1 MSGAQGLLQLCTAL
15 LICKAKLTSTPLQ
28 SHLLREGLG
37 KATQGREEGRSLCSW
52 QLRSSSS
59 RGCNVQG
66 LKLLA
71 PLQKELAASCPSSLP
86 AGNHMPK
93 GTAAPVSLDHL
104 HNTKPDHCSAAK
116 TPSCFWEQQA
126 WTRGACHA
134 VCMQQT
140 QLKLATSTGTAWLFP
155 IFCLPELL
163 PVPG

>member
-1 MSGAQGLLQLCTAL
+1 
-15 LICKAKLTSTPLQ
+15 
-28 SHLLREGLG
+28 
-37 KATQGREEGRSLCSW
+37 
-52 QLRSSSS
+52 
-59 RGCNVQG
+59 
-66 LKLLA
+66 
-71 PLQKELAASCPSSLP
+71 
-86 AGNHMPK
+86 MPK